1 MISVMSHF
9 ALLARYNK
17 EINSAMYAILAPL
30 SDDERKSASG
40 SFFTSIHGILNH
52 ILASDLAWLNRF
64 RTLNSESA
72 ALSDPAASNAG
83 VTWGKEMYG
92 NFDDLSAHRAA
103 VDAVIVRWIDELPEE
118 RLTEVLRY
126 QDFRGNTRQYVMWMA
141 MDHFFNHQTHHRGA
155 ISQILDEKGVEND
168 YSNIIYIL

>member
-1 MISVMSHF
+1 MISIKSHF

-17 EINSAMYAILAPL
+17 EINSAMYGILSPL
-30 SDDERKSASG
+30 SDADRKSKSG

-52 ILASDLAWLNRF
+52 ILASDVAWLSRF
-64 RTLNSESA
+64 RTLSSESV
-72 ALSDPAASNAG
+72 ALNDPATSNEG
-83 VTWGKEMYG
+83 VTWGKEMYEQ
-92 NFDDLSAHRAA
+92 FDDLATRRAA
-103 VDAVIVRWIDELPEE
+103 VDAVIVRWIDELTEE
-118 RLTEVLRY
+118 LLTETLRY
-126 QDFRGNTRQYVMWMA
+126 QDFRGNARQYIMWMA